1 MAGAARHVGDQ
12 GRNVAVP
19 LVVVVGVERGD
30 GEEVLR
36 RGDGG
41 RLGDGIERRKRW
53 GEACEGCQPS
63 SGQDVTLSH
72 GSLTPSMKSIKI
84 LGLRGVPARE
94 ERE

>member
-1 MAGAARHVGDQ
+1 MGDQ

-41 RLGDGIERRKRW
+41 RLGDSIERRKRW
-53 GEACEGCQPS
+53 G
-63 SGQDVTLSH
+63 
-72 GSLTPSMKSIKI
+72 
-84 LGLRGVPARE
+84 
-94 ERE
+94 

>member
-19 LVVVVGVERGD
+19 LVVVVVGVERGD

-53 GEACEGCQPS
+53 G
-63 SGQDVTLSH
+63 
-72 GSLTPSMKSIKI
+72 
-84 LGLRGVPARE
+84 
-94 ERE
+94 